1 MVSDLLDP
9 LAEAMYRDESV
20 GELYRQLDPAD
31 MLFDYL
37 IGSTIGL
44 FGSGANIATGR
55 NAEANRT
62 LKELDA
68 NEAAYLRR
76 MEEIGHL
83 RPEGK
88 ETAALDGTAGTK
100 SLFQRAKEKLSR
112 VTGKERADAIRGMSF
127 GEQVAGIESGLISRQ
142 EQPFAIVRDTT
153 PNLLIQKAGAE
164 QLPIIMSYETAY
176 LSSRK
181 DGPQPGHYHNLGV
194 ELMAQIPA
202 ALEHP
207 LTMVRQKNG
216 RIVEVLD
223 LKDSEGRSVCTVIE
237 LSVIKDFEH
246 QNLAYNLMV
255 TAYGAKEN
263 YIRNLL
269 DKDENTL
276 LK

>member
-88 ETAALDGTAGTK
+88 ENAALDGA
-100 SLFQRAKEKLSR
+100 AKGSR
-112 VTGKERADAIRGMSF
+112 TRKTVSSIISDQTSGIREGMTEAER
-127 GEQVAGIESGLISRQ
+127 
-142 EQPFAIVRDTT
+142 FAV
-153 PNLLIQKAGAE
+153 
-164 QLPIIMSYETAY
+164 
-176 LSSRK
+176 
-181 DGPQPGHYHNLGV
+181 
-194 ELMAQIPA
+194 
-202 ALEHP
+202 
-207 LTMVRQKNG
+207 
-216 RIVEVLD
+216 
-223 LKDSEGRSVCTVIE
+223 LKDRTVRVVSDMKSAAE
-237 LSVIKDFEH
+237 KESLDRLSLIPRARTKAEKVLIPLAE
-246 QNLAYNLMV
+246 NLAFSI
-255 TAYGAKEN
+255 G
-263 YIRNLL
+263 I
-269 DKDENTL
+269 
-276 LK
+276 

>member
-9 LAEAMYRDESV
+9 LAEAMVRDESV

-31 MLFDYL
+31 MLYDYL

-44 FGSGANIATGR
+44 FGSGAGIVAGQ
-55 NAEANRT
+55 NAEANRA
-62 LKELDA
+62 LKEFDA

-83 RPEGK
+83 RPEGDK
-88 ETAALDGTAGTK
+88 NAALDGAASTK
-100 SLFQRAKEKLSR
+100 TLFQRAKEKLSNA
-112 VTGKERADAIRGMSF
+112 VGKERADAIRGMSF

-164 QLPIIMSYETAY
+164 QLPIIMSYETTY

-181 DGPQPGHYHNLGV
+181 DGPQPGHYHNLGA

-237 LSVIKDFEH
+237 LSVIKGFEGEY
-246 QNLAYNLMV
+246 LAYNLMV

-276 LK
+276 LE

>member
-9 LAEAMYRDESV
+9 LAEAMVRDESV

-31 MLFDYL
+31 MLYDYL

-44 FGSGANIATGR
+44 FGSGAGIVAGQ
-55 NAEANRT
+55 NAEANRA
-62 LKELDA
+62 LKEFDA

-83 RPEGK
+83 RPEGDK
-88 ETAALDGTAGTK
+88 NAALDGAASTK
-100 SLFQRAKEKLSR
+100 TLFQRAKEKLSNA
-112 VTGKERADAIRGMSF
+112 VGKERADAIRGMSF

-164 QLPIIMSYETAY
+164 QLPIIMSYETTY

-181 DGPQPGHYHNLGV
+181 DGPQPGHYHNLGAA
-194 ELMAQIPA
+194 LMAQIPA
-202 ALEHP
+202 APEPP

-237 LSVIKDFEH
+237 LSVIKGFEGEY
-246 QNLAYNLMV
+246 LAYNLMV

-276 LK
+276 LE